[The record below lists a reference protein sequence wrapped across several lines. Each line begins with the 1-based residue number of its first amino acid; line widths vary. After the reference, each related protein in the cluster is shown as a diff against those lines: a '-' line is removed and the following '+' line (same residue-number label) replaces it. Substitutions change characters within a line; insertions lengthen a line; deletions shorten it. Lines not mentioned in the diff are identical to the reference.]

1 MGGSEDGDPPKME
14 EELGLGLQSTA
25 RPPSPSIDSAIASLN
40 EEFQDLGLKE
50 NSHCIESESASSK
63 EEEEEK
69 DSDFKKEEEEKD
81 SHSKEEKEEY
91 EKDSDLKSEKEEEE
105 KDSDLKEEK
114 EEEEKDSDLKS
125 EKEEEEKD
133 SDLKDEKE
141 EEEKDSDLKE
151 KKEEEEKD
159 SDLKEQEQEEEKDS
173 DSKEEEKK
181 DGRFQYPIRRAEPDC
196 LFYLRTGTCK
206 FGLNCKFNH
215 PPRQR
220 NQVGTEGKWNEKE
233 NEKEEGK
240 EKEKEEN
247 EDKYEGNE
255 HENEEFPEREGQPEC
270 KYYLKTGGCKF
281 GKACR
286 YNHPREKAGVGEP
299 VELNFLGLPM
309 RPGEKECPFYM
320 RTGSCKFATNCRFH
334 HPDPTAVGGCDPL
347 PVYQNDSSV
356 TLHASRASP
365 PLPTA
370 WSRTSNERVPYMEAS
385 PPPYVPVMLPPPH
398 VVHPNPD
405 WNGFMG
411 PGSALYP
418 PERNLRPPSA
428 SAMIDL
434 TKKADSSIRQHQPM
448 VEEFP
453 ERPGQQEC
461 QFYMKTGNCKFK
473 SACRYHH
480 PKSRLSN
487 SPATCVL
494 SSMGLPLRPDQ
505 MICMHYNRYGICK
518 FGPACKYDHP
528 INYGPGT
535 PVTSA
540 TNQTPLD

>member
-1 MGGSEDGDPPKME
+1 MGGSEYGDPPKME

-25 RPPSPSIDSAIASLN
+25 RPPSLPIDSAMASLN

-69 DSDFKKEEEEKD
+69 DSDFRKEEEEKD
-81 SHSKEEKEEY
+81 SYSKEEKEED
-91 EKDSDLKSEKEEEE
+91 EKDSDLKSEKEEEQKDYDLKDEKEEEEKDYDLKDVKEEEEKDYDLKEEKEEVEKDSDLKEEKEEVE

-114 EEEEKDSDLKS
+114 EEEEKDSDLK
-125 EKEEEEKD
+125 EE
-133 SDLKDEKE
+133 
-141 EEEKDSDLKE
+141 
-151 KKEEEEKD
+151 KEEEEKD

-173 DSKEEEKK
+173 DSKEEEKM
-181 DGRFQYPIRRAEPDC
+181 DGRFQYPVRRAEPDC
-196 LFYLRTGTCK
+196 SFYLRTGTCK

-220 NQVGTEGKWNEKE
+220 NQVGMEGKWNERE

-247 EDKYEGNE
+247 EDKNE
-255 HENEEFPEREGQPEC
+255 ENKHENEEFPEREGQPEC
-270 KYYLKTGGCKF
+270 K
-281 GKACR
+281 
-286 YNHPREKAGVGEP
+286 
-299 VELNFLGLPM
+299 
-309 RPGEKECPFYM
+309 GEKECPFYM

-411 PGSALYP
+411 PGSALYA

-453 ERPGQQEC
+453 ERPGQPEC

-505 MICMHYNRYGICK
+505 MICMHYSRYGICK

-528 INYGPGT
+528 INYGPGA

-540 TNQTPLD
+540 SNQTPLD